1 LWFEIWMAGSRQ
13 GKNNQLHLVDL
24 FRQSVNSRI
33 AGYQDVTGAER
44 LSQDPAFRLIGSGKI
59 REPEAVL
66 ISRRPRRQTPAA

>member
-1 LWFEIWMAGSRQ
+1 MAGSRQ